1 MKRLMEN
8 EEDVGEKDFVEI
20 VSNNGMEERKI
31 ERNMKIFVK

>member
-1 MKRLMEN
+1 MEN